1 MDIRTSTNNNK
12 SKNLTTVDGTE
23 YIIPKEGSLG
33 LLALGYVGLIKWRQE
48 RDKSIEIGK
57 KIETD

>member
-12 SKNLTTVDGTE
+12 SKNLTTVDGNE